1 MALNSAT
8 GRQNSRPY
16 PGGLLFKHIVFF
28 RFHDAKNAPE
38 DKRRLEAMEGQVADL
53 SAIEVGLEL
62 ERFEGEDFR
71 SSG

>member
-1 MALNSAT
+1 
-8 GRQNSRPY
+8 
-16 PGGLLFKHIVFF
+16 LFKHIVFF

-38 DKRRLEAMEGQVADL
+38 AKRRLEAMEGQVADS